1 MLHCEKKV
9 HDKVLNPETEPTR
22 PSVSDSLESTCSMS
36 YSPSCS
42 SLISSLKPSLST
54 VTPLPSSKLR
64 KKHRQNLHIILL
76 IFHLKIRLNH
86 PNSSIRWL
94 GGDQAQEDVSRKET
108 VMAEAEN
115 SDIHGDIKRDN
126 IVTIESVQEI
136 TNFLKTKVVS
146 IDV

>member
-22 PSVSDSLESTCSMS
+22 PSVSDSLVSTCSMS

-42 SLISSLKPSLST
+42 SLISSLKPSSST

-64 KKHRQNLHIILL
+64 QNLHIILP

-86 PNSSIRWL
+86 PNGSIRWL